1 MTKCKICRAGD
12 VYEGTMK
19 AFDANGLRVL
29 VANVDGKWYAVSDNC
44 SHAGASLA
52 VGDLDAENCTVSC
65 LLHGAVFD
73 LTSGESMEYPL
84 TDAKPIATY
93 SLSVEGD
100 DVYIELD

>member
-1 MTKCKICRAGD
+1 MTKRKICHGGD

-19 AFDANGLRVL
+19 AFDVNGLRVL

-52 VGDLDAENCTVSC
+52 VGELDAENCTVAC
-65 LLHGAVFD
+65 LLHGAVFE
-73 LTSGESMEYPL
+73 LTSGKSLEYPH

-93 SLSVEGD
+93 PVSVEGD
-100 DVYIELD
+100 VVYIELD